1 MAMGKENVRVLI
13 PQQDL
18 ERRVAEMAEEIN
30 RDFAHMGAHTASDA
44 DSLLCI
50 GVLKGSAFF
59 LVDLLKRLTF
69 PVKVDFFQTA
79 SYGSST
85 TAGEVRIR
93 KDVDLPIRGKDV
105 LLIED
110 IVDTGHTLR
119 TILGLLRFRGAKSV
133 RLCALLD
140 KAERREVDV
149 TIDYCGFTIE
159 DLFVVGYGLD
169 FDERY
174 RNLPY
179 IGVLMMGEDTE
190 PDPPSPS

>member
-13 PQQDL
+13 SQEDL
-18 ERRVAEMAEEIN
+18 ERRIAELAAEID
-30 RDFAHMGAHTASDA
+30 RDYAASTKD
-44 DSLLCI
+44 DSLVCI
-50 GVLKGSAFF
+50 GVLKGSVFF
-59 LVDLLKRLTF
+59 LVDLLKKLTI
-69 PVKVDFFQTA
+69 PVKLDFFQTA
-79 SYGSST
+79 SYGSGM

-93 KDVDLPIRGKDV
+93 KDVDLAIRDKDV

-119 TILGLLRFRGAKSV
+119 TVLGLLRYRGARSV

-140 KAERREVDV
+140 KAERREVEV
-149 TIDYCGFTIE
+149 PIDYSGFQIE
-159 DLFVVGYGLD
+159 NLFVVGYGLD

-179 IGVLMMGEDTE
+179 IGVVEMEI
-190 PDPPSPS
+190 

>member
-1 MAMGKENVRVLI
+1 MPMGKENVRVLI
-13 PQQDL
+13 PQEDL
-18 ERRVAEMAEEIN
+18 ERRIAEMAEEIN
-30 RDFAHMGAHTASDA
+30 RDFAQTAADG
-44 DSLLCI
+44 DSLVCL
-50 GVLKGSAFF
+50 GVLKGSVFF
-59 LVDLLKRLTF
+59 LVDLLKKVNV
-69 PVKVDFFQTA
+69 PVKIDFFQTA
-79 SYGSST
+79 SYGSSM

-119 TILGLLRFRGAKSV
+119 TVLGLLRFRGARSV

-140 KAERREVDV
+140 KVERREVDV
-149 TIDYCGFTIE
+149 PIDYLGFTIE

-179 IGVLMMGEDTE
+179 IGVLETD
-190 PDPPSPS
+190 